1 LRRRPGLARGSG
13 RSALLRGG
21 QGAAG
26 GGVIR
31 GMDCLG
37 EEFGSRDSNEI
48 LESVGQYLQRR

>member
-1 LRRRPGLARGSG
+1 VPL
-13 RSALLRGG
+13 
-21 QGAAG
+21 

-48 LESVGQYLQRR
+48 LESVGQYLRRRYPLAQPERVIWHTYELQDSHVR